1 MKSCMKGYALRKSR
15 GRSWDILSEKTSGTH
30 EQRMGATPEPQG
42 APGRIADSR
51 VLLGRHSDATTVLGR
66 YSDNRGIVGRLL
78 DIQQSNNVPKSP
90 ENEMSVQLSPESEE
104 RTDCARTQRGHRVS
118 PETERESEAQ
128 AEPESLV
135 SHIKPGLKEKAC
147 GNAIYLAAHFA
158 LRKPLFSQNPLRF
171 A

>member
-1 MKSCMKGYALRKSR
+1 MKSCMKICAMRIPR
-15 GRSWDILSEKTSGTH
+15 GRSRHLFPENTNGTH
-30 EQRMGATPEPQG
+30 VQRMGATPVPQS
-42 APGRIADSR
+42 ALGRIPD
-51 VLLGRHSDATTVLGR
+51 VPGLLGRHSDATTVLGR
-66 YSDNRGIVGRLL
+66 HS

-90 ENEMSVQLSPESEE
+90 ENKMSVQLSPESEE

>member
-1 MKSCMKGYALRKSR
+1 M
-15 GRSWDILSEKTSGTH
+15 H
-30 EQRMGATPEPQG
+30 VQRMGAKPVPQG
-42 APGRIADSR
+42 ALGRIPD
-51 VLLGRHSDATTVLGR
+51 VPGLLGRHSDATTVLGR
-66 YSDNRGIVGRLL
+66 HS

-90 ENEMSVQLSPESEE
+90 ENKMSVQLSPESEE

>member
-1 MKSCMKGYALRKSR
+1 
-15 GRSWDILSEKTSGTH
+15 
-30 EQRMGATPEPQG
+30 MGATPVPQG
-42 APGRIADSR
+42 ALGRIPD
-51 VLLGRHSDATTVLGR
+51 VPGLLGRHSDATTVLGR
-66 YSDNRGIVGRLL
+66 HS

-90 ENEMSVQLSPESEE
+90 ENKMSVQLSPESEE

>member
-1 MKSCMKGYALRKSR
+1 M
-15 GRSWDILSEKTSGTH
+15 H
-30 EQRMGATPEPQG
+30 VQRMGAKPVPQG
-42 APGRIADSR
+42 ALGRIPD
-51 VLLGRHSDATTVLGR
+51 VPGLLGRHSDATTVLGR
-66 YSDNRGIVGRLL
+66 HS

-90 ENEMSVQLSPESEE
+90 ENKMSVQLSPESEE

-128 AEPESLV
+128 AEPESLI
-135 SHIKPGLKEKAC
+135 SHIKPSLKEKAC

>member
-1 MKSCMKGYALRKSR
+1 MRIPR
-15 GRSWDILSEKTSGTH
+15 GRSRHLFPENMNGTH
-30 EQRMGATPEPQG
+30 EQRMGGTPVPQG
-42 APGRIADSR
+42 ALGRIPD
-51 VLLGRHSDATTVLGR
+51 VPGLLGRHSDATTVSGR
-66 YSDNRGIVGRLL
+66 HSDNRGIVGRLL

-158 LRKPLFSQNPLRF
+158 LRKPLLSQNPLRF